1 MKAIRVKL
9 YQESA
14 NYRKPT
20 SFKVKETYPL
30 PPYSTVIGMVHSLCG
45 YKEYKE
51 MQISVQGKNFSRVEN
66 LYRIYEFGNQKL
78 DPKRHN
84 IEVDGLGITAGVAT
98 IEILTDIELLIHIIP
113 EDQSLLAE
121 IKQAFEN
128 PAEFTSLGRR
138 EDLAVILE
146 VKEVEVKT
154 GTVEEIKQ
162 NKDYS
167 AYIPIKY
174 LKEKEKDTRLGYRER
189 LTKNYEVQKITS
201 KKTFRKWHK
210 EDVLYSSSIDILDE
224 EKILVDDDKNQ
235 VFAI

>member
-1 MKAIRVKL
+1 MKAIRIKL

-14 NYRKPT
+14 SYRKPT

-30 PPYSTVIGMVHSLCG
+30 PPYSTVIGMVHSLCR
-45 YKEYKE
+45 YTEYKE
-51 MQISVQGKNFSRVEN
+51 MKISVQGKNFSRVEN
-66 LYRIYEFGNQKL
+66 LYKIYEFANQKL
-78 DPKRHN
+78 DTKRHQL
-84 IEVDGLGITAGVAT
+84 EVGGLGITVGVAT

-121 IKQAFEN
+121 IKQAFET

-146 VKEVEVKT
+146 VKEVEVET
-154 GTVEEIKQ
+154 GAIEDIKQ

-174 LKEKEKDTRLGYRER
+174 LKEKDIRGYRER
-189 LTKNYEVQKITS
+189 LTKNYELKKITS
-201 KKTFRKWHK
+201 KKTFRSWHK
-210 EDVLYSSSIDILDE
+210 ESALYSSINITILE
-224 EKILVDDDKNQ
+224 CKFSFQHL
-235 VFAI
+235 F

>member
-1 MKAIRVKL
+1 MKAIRIKL

-14 NYRKPT
+14 SYRKPT

-30 PPYSTVIGMVHSLCG
+30 PPYSTVIGMVHSLCR
-45 YKEYKE
+45 YTEYKE
-51 MQISVQGKNFSRVEN
+51 MKISVQGKNFSRVEN
-66 LYRIYEFGNQKL
+66 LYKIYEFANQKL
-78 DPKRHN
+78 DLKRHQL
-84 IEVDGLGITAGVAT
+84 EVDGLGITVGVAT

-121 IKQAFEN
+121 IKQAFET

-146 VKEVEVKT
+146 VKEVEVET
-154 GTVEEIKQ
+154 GAIEDIKQ

-174 LKEKEKDTRLGYRER
+174 LKEKDIRGYRER
-189 LTKNYEVQKITS
+189 LTKNYELKKITS
-201 KKTFRKWHK
+201 KKTFRNWHK
-210 EDVLYSSSIDILDE
+210 ESALYSSSIDILDE
-224 EKILVDDDKNQ
+224 EKILVDEDKNP

>member
-1 MKAIRVKL
+1 MKAIRIKL

-14 NYRKPT
+14 SYRKPT

-30 PPYSTVIGMVHSLCG
+30 PPYSTVIGMVHSLCR
-45 YKEYKE
+45 YTEYKE
-51 MQISVQGKNFSRVEN
+51 MKISVQGKNFSRVEN
-66 LYRIYEFGNQKL
+66 LYKIYEFANQKL
-78 DPKRHN
+78 DTKRHQL
-84 IEVDGLGITAGVAT
+84 EVDGLGITVGVAT

-121 IKQAFEN
+121 IKQAFET

-146 VKEVEVKT
+146 VKEVEVET
-154 GTVEEIKQ
+154 GAIEDIKQ

-174 LKEKEKDTRLGYRER
+174 LKEKDIRGYRER
-189 LTKNYEVQKITS
+189 LTKNYELKKITS
-201 KKTFRKWHK
+201 KKTFRSWHK
-210 EDVLYSSSIDILDE
+210 ESALYSSSIDILDE
-224 EKILVDDDKNQ
+224 EKILVDEDKNP

>member
-1 MKAIRVKL
+1 MKAIRIKL

-14 NYRKPT
+14 SYRKPT

-30 PPYSTVIGMVHSLCG
+30 PPYSTVIGMVHSLCR
-45 YKEYKE
+45 YTEYKE
-51 MQISVQGKNFSRVEN
+51 MKISVQGKNFSRVEN
-66 LYRIYEFGNQKL
+66 LYKIYEFANQKL
-78 DPKRHN
+78 DPKRHQL
-84 IEVDGLGITAGVAT
+84 EVDGLGITVGVAT

-121 IKQAFEN
+121 IKQAFET
-128 PAEFTSLGRR
+128 PAEFTSLGRS

-146 VKEVEVKT
+146 VKEVEVET
-154 GTVEEIKQ
+154 GAIEDIKQ

-174 LKEKEKDTRLGYRER
+174 LKEKDIRGYRER
-189 LTKNYEVQKITS
+189 LTKNYELKKITS
-201 KKTFRKWHK
+201 KKTFRSWHK
-210 EDVLYSSSIDILDE
+210 ESALYSSSIDILDE
-224 EKILVDDDKNQ
+224 EKILVDEDKNP

>member
-1 MKAIRVKL
+1 MKAIRIKL

-14 NYRKPT
+14 SYRKPT

-30 PPYSTVIGMVHSLCG
+30 PPYSTVIGMVHSLCR
-45 YKEYKE
+45 YTEYKE
-51 MQISVQGKNFSRVEN
+51 MKISVQGKNFSRVEN

-84 IEVDGLGITAGVAT
+84 IEVDGLGITAGVAK

-113 EDQSLLAE
+113 EDQNLLTE
-121 IKQAFEN
+121 IKEAFEN
-128 PAEFTSLGRR
+128 PVEYLSLGRR
-138 EDLAVILE
+138 EDLAIILE
-146 VKEVEVKT
+146 VKEVEAKT

-174 LKEKEKDTRLGYRER
+174 LKEKDARFGYRER

-201 KKTFRKWHK
+201 KKTLTPYLLFDNDKINI
-210 EDVLYSSSIDILDE
+210 SILE
-224 EKILVDDDKNQ
+224 
-235 VFAI
+235 

>member
-1 MKAIRVKL
+1 MKAIRIKL

-14 NYRKPT
+14 SYRKPT

-30 PPYSTVIGMVHSLCG
+30 PPYSTVIGMVHSLCR
-45 YKEYKE
+45 YTEYKE
-51 MQISVQGKNFSRVEN
+51 MKISVQGKNFSRVEN
-66 LYRIYEFGNQKL
+66 LYKIYEFANQKL
-78 DPKRHN
+78 DLKRHQL
-84 IEVDGLGITAGVAT
+84 EVDGLGITVGVAT

-121 IKQAFEN
+121 IKQAFET

-146 VKEVEVKT
+146 VKEVEVET
-154 GTVEEIKQ
+154 GAIEDIKQ

-174 LKEKEKDTRLGYRER
+174 LKEKDIRGYRER
-189 LTKNYEVQKITS
+189 LTKNYELKKITS
-201 KKTFRKWHK
+201 KKTFRSWHK
-210 EDVLYSSSIDILDE
+210 ESALYSSSIDILDE
-224 EKILVDDDKNQ
+224 EKILVDEDKNP